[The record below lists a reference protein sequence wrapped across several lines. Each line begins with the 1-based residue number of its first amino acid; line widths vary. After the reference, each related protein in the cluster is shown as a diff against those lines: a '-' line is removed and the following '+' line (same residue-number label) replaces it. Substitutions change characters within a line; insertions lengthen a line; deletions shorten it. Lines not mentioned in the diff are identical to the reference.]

1 MIKSIVPNPFS
12 KDSSLADLTKKAELI
27 KEGLSFT
34 IIIKNIIFLAV
45 LGFILSKFFQ
55 IPLNIILILVG
66 TEIIITLIA
75 GYLKIIK
82 LKAVYDINTANND
95 AKGYRTLIITSE
107 YYELIKTIFGVIAH
121 IFSIGLIFLFFHKEI
136 SNIVTSSIPLNQI
149 SLKYFVFIFL
159 GFKIFDFFMKLV
171 RYSWIKNI
179 KESNNFD
186 EVNQDYLIIEK
197 KLELVKFIPFMFIF
211 LVILFFLK
219 VPFFIP
225 LIFGGFM
232 ILMLI
237 LSIIELKM

>member
-159 GFKIFDFFMKLV
+159 GFKNISEERERTLMEYCRMNSNIVYIVKCLGQWDFEIDIEVENTEYKITLLMTT
-171 RYSWIKNI
+171 KNHFVVVT
-179 KESNNFD
+179 K
-186 EVNQDYLIIEK
+186 
-197 KLELVKFIPFMFIF
+197 
-211 LVILFFLK
+211 
-219 VPFFIP
+219 
-225 LIFGGFM
+225 
-232 ILMLI
+232 
-237 LSIIELKM
+237 SINL